1 MFSKTCEYGI
11 KALIFIAFQ
20 SGFQKRV
27 GLNDIAEEINSPVSF
42 TAKILQKLVK
52 NGLLKSL
59 KGPTGGFVID
69 EIMAEQITLSMIV
82 SAIDG
87 EAVYKGCGLGLEDCN
102 EDKPCPV
109 HHKFKAVRD
118 ELRDMLEKTTL
129 KELTLGI
136 DGGLTFLRRAAIS

>member
-11 KALIFIAFQ
+11 KALIFVAMQ
-20 SGFQKRV
+20 SGLQKRV
-27 GLNDIAEEINSPVSF
+27 SLNDIAEEINSPVSF

-52 NGLLKSL
+52 SGLLKSL
-59 KGPTGGFVID
+59 KGPTGGFVIE
-69 EIMAEQITLSMIV
+69 EIMAEEITLSRIV

-87 EAVYKGCGLGLEDCN
+87 DAVYKGCGLGLDNCD

-109 HHKFKAVRD
+109 HHKFKVVRD
-118 ELRDMLEKTTL
+118 ELREMLEKTTL

-136 DGGLTFLRRAAIS
+136 HDGLTFLRRNEAV